1 MSTKEPRIDDSGNS
15 EPTESIQTAKD
26 TKTGRFIV
34 RKEYSGERAKNV
46 AGQVLLVPGKNQKA
60 GEFSHRYSFPCTES

>member
-15 EPTESIQTAKD
+15 DPTESSQTVKD

-46 AGQVLLVPGKNQKA
+46 AGQVLLVPRKNHKA
-60 GEFSHRYSFPCTES
+60 RELSHRHSFPCTES